1 MKKLL
6 ALGLGFISCAA
17 MAATNKISMVTYF
30 PVPYVAYSQVNVGN
44 QMDIGLTGSCD
55 MTLGCPESAVT
66 LNAAQVN
73 LLGGRL
79 NLDGGLGI
87 KGDKL
92 TLGSGNSNGKILFQ
106 NVRIQEGTT
115 ESVNTDN
122 MTVNTELKLFDK
134 TFPSCKDAN
143 SESNGQMQWA
153 SLKLKGASS
162 NELYLACGGVASSSE
177 PKADCSDKTY
187 KLTHKSE
194 CCPETAYTDTACW
207 VYTDPCE
214 NYIASTYKWSKQE
227 DRSSVVAWNTGGGR
241 KECRVDSNR
250 VTCPDADSSGVN
262 IPDEKNVAIYF
273 AEKASSLSLCSDR
286 VYEDQPCN
294 NDRSCI
300 KVSGSNNLNTL
311 WASGAGAGS
320 VSWNKYICELESC
333 TQVPVYLP
341 NGWSW

>member
-92 TLGSGNSNGKILFQ
+92 TLGSGNNNGKILFQ

-143 SESNGQMQWA
+143 DKSNGQMQWA

-194 CCPETAYTDTACW
+194 CCPLAAKTDSACYSVILKWKNTTKTRTNGGNDCPRSGTAGPSSFECSKTGDT
-207 VYTDPCE
+207 
-214 NYIASTYKWSKQE
+214 
-227 DRSSVVAWNTGGGR
+227 
-241 KECRVDSNR
+241 
-250 VTCPDADSSGVN
+250 
-262 IPDEKNVAIYF
+262 
-273 AEKASSLSLCSDR
+273 
-286 VYEDQPCN
+286 
-294 NDRSCI
+294 
-300 KVSGSNNLNTL
+300 
-311 WASGAGAGS
+311 
-320 VSWNKYICELESC
+320 CELERCAGGDRQCVSLIFEC
-333 TQVPVYLP
+333 SPSGEYKQL
-341 NGWSW
+341 W